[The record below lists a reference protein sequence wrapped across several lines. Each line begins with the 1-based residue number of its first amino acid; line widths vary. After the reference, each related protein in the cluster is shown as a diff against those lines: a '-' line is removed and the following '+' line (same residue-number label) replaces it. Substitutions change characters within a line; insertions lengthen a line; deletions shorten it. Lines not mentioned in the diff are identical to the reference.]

1 MIKKLFFAILKTVE
15 YSGIAG
21 VILGLVFVPRYV
33 EDVELRCKVDMQL
46 ARLASAMTDRNV
58 FIMEVKEFCESMKE
72 QEKWLKDVEKE
83 RKEYYSKKSKS
94 YGN

>member
-1 MIKKLFFAILKTVE
+1 ME

-21 VILGLVFVPRYV
+21 VILGLVFLPIYI

-46 ARLASAMTDRNV
+46 AILASAMTNRDV

-72 QEKWLKDVEKE
+72 
-83 RKEYYSKKSKS
+83 
-94 YGN
+94 